1 MVDTNVQIVPV
12 APQEIHIGREDVVQT
27 AHNMYP
33 SDTQEQYV
41 HRRVTVLKC
50 MMQATSHAPV
60 VQLAKHLMLTLHD
73 VKSALVIHMQP
84 AFVRPSAVA
93 SA

>member
-1 MVDTNVQIVPV
+1 MVDINVQTVPV
-12 APQEIHIGREDVVQT
+12 ALQEIHIGREDVVQT

-41 HRRVTVLKC
+41 HRRVIVLKC
-50 MMQATSHAPV
+50 MMQAISRAPV
-60 VQLAKHLMLTLHD
+60 AQLVKHLILTLHD

-84 AFVRPSAVA
+84 AFVLPSAVA